1 MLIAGFAPLSRRI
14 FHVLPTLL
22 ANVVFGRIL
31 NRPSPRGPLFVT
43 WLLTFDCNAFCGFCG
58 THSLKKI
65 FPEKMP
71 IERALEIAD
80 EIADAGTWAVGFTGG
95 EVFLSPLL
103 FPLVERLKSRGVVVY
118 IVTNGIGLAKYAQRL
133 VELEVDVIQV
143 SLDFADA
150 ELHDR
155 NRKVGGLYEGALAGL
170 REIKRLRK
178 KRKPIIKTNTVV
190 MKENIDDIDIIL
202 SKLESLVDY
211 VYAQPISYGMKNSP
225 HNRGRERIYK
235 YVFEKDEEASIRETY
250 NAQLL
255 HRAGFSGRYYREVP
269 DYWFNPQYLAET
281 TPCWAPFLRLM
292 IQPTGEVLHC
302 GANDN
307 FGVVGDLK
315 TSSLMSA
322 WNSPAMRQQRAIIGA
337 KKNNCICWSRDTS
350 FNAAIKSVP
359 LVNDLPYMGADET
372 AYDEPQPTSEKQ
384 RSSDVKTD
392 G

>member
-1 MLIAGFAPLSRRI
+1 
-14 FHVLPTLL
+14 
-22 ANVVFGRIL
+22 
-31 NRPSPRGPLFVT
+31 
-43 WLLTFDCNAFCGFCG
+43 
-58 THSLKKI
+58 
-65 FPEKMP
+65 MP

-302 GANDN
+302 GANDD

-359 LVNDLPYMGADET
+359 LVNDLPYMGSDET

>member
-1 MLIAGFAPLSRRI
+1 MLIAGFAPWSRRI

-118 IVTNGIGLAKYAQRL
+118 IVTNGMGLTKYAQRL

-190 MKENIDDIDIIL
+190 MKENIDDIDIEELRNSAAPSAPSSAADAPVIDSAAIGADLRAFAFAL
-202 SKLESLVDY
+202 SSAIKLD
-211 VYAQPISYGMKNSP
+211 A
-225 HNRGRERIYK
+225 
-235 YVFEKDEEASIRETY
+235 
-250 NAQLL
+250 
-255 HRAGFSGRYYREVP
+255 
-269 DYWFNPQYLAET
+269 
-281 TPCWAPFLRLM
+281 
-292 IQPTGEVLHC
+292 
-302 GANDN
+302 
-307 FGVVGDLK
+307 
-315 TSSLMSA
+315 
-322 WNSPAMRQQRAIIGA
+322 RAIGFV
-337 KKNNCICWSRDTS
+337 R
-350 FNAAIKSVP
+350 
-359 LVNDLPYMGADET
+359 
-372 AYDEPQPTSEKQ
+372 
-384 RSSDVKTD
+384 
-392 G
+392 